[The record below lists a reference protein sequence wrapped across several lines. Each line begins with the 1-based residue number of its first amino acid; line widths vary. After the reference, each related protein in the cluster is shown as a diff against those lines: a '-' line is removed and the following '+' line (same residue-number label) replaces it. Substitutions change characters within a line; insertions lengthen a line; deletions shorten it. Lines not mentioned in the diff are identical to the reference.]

1 MTKLQREV
9 AAMLRKDK
17 IEARQHLHELID
29 GKDESWGLDAAY
41 SALTTIDLI
50 TKNLADIFSRNF
62 KPRSIKTAF
71 DREQFF
77 NLSCR
82 YIERDEAIVGV
93 RFFGVGRAG
102 RDEHDRQ
109 HHDRST
115 GRQQQPAAVEGA
127 DRQEA
132 GADWKQRSSL

>member
-50 TKNLADIFSRNF
+50 TKNLADIFARNF

-77 NLSCR
+77 NLSGR
-82 YIERDEAIVGV
+82 YIERDEAIGKKI
-93 RFFGVGRAG
+93 
-102 RDEHDRQ
+102 
-109 HHDRST
+109 
-115 GRQQQPAAVEGA
+115 
-127 DRQEA
+127 EA
-132 GADWKQRSSL
+132 HNKAKVNKGWLPNEQD